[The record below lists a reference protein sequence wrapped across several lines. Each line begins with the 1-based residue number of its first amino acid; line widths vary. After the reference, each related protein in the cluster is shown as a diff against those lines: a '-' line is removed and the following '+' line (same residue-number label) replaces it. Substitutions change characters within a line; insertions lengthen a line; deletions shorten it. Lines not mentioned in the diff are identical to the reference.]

1 MKKSLLLLILFISL
15 STYSQKEANFWYFGN
30 NAALDFNSG
39 TPIPVSNSKLNTT
52 EGCSSFSNA
61 NGELLFYV
69 GAPSPNARNLT
80 IWNRNNNPMPFS
92 DTTNGGQTLKGD
104 SSSSQ
109 SALTIPAPK
118 KDDIYYLFT
127 VGAQLGTAGEKGFWY
142 YTIDM
147 TKNGGFGDITN
158 GPIELHT
165 SALKNQWSE
174 KVTAVRANACN
185 TFWVISFAQNGSF
198 FTYKVDENGV
208 DINNPVISTINGLFT
223 RDSRGYLKV
232 SPDGSKL
239 VLANM
244 TGGIYLFNFND
255 VTGEITNYNNQTT
268 PQSLNTNF
276 QNAYGVEFSTS
287 SRRLYVS
294 TGEFNGA
301 NENLFQFDVTK
312 TTLPEVNDSRYTV
325 HTYFNTRGAL
335 QLGPDNKI
343 YWTSDRNNKIS
354 VINKP
359 EELGSA
365 CGYSHQTVDLG
376 GATASQGLPPF
387 LSSLLLPIKITD
399 NATGKILNN
408 QTEQNCIGESL
419 TITPENVT
427 AQPGSAV
434 NYEWFFNTNL
444 IPIANTANLALN
456 NLTTFNTG
464 DYKLKVSLTD
474 ICGDTTTLEGVFK
487 LEVYEVTTATQPTNI
502 LFCDVDND
510 GFNIFDLQA
519 TKTPEV
525 LGGQD
530 PVVFEVKYF
539 LSQVDADTNTNEITN
554 PYTNP
559 TTFSSQTI
567 YARMHN
573 KVAPDACYDIKTFTL
588 AVTGKPVPQ
597 TPIDYENCDDT
608 INGGD
613 IDGFYNNF
621 ILSTKDTEILG
632 SLDPNIYDVTYHTT
646 LNGAQTDNIT
656 NVIDKNNPYRN
667 ITINSQTIYIRVEN
681 KNNTACNDTSISFN
695 LVVNPLP
702 VISSIAELKQCDN
715 DTDAFADFNLEEA
728 RSDISLNYLNETFF
742 FYPTLVDAQNNTMPI
757 TNPTVFPNRTVTSD
771 IVWVR
776 TISDKGCYRVSQVN
790 LTVSTTGIPATFQRP
805 FYQCDDFLDIDG
817 NDNANNSD
825 IDGVTSFD
833 FSSVDAEIKALFT
846 ATGQKTN
853 VTYYRNEADALA
865 EANKITDTS
874 NYRNIGYPNTQQIYV
889 RVDSDLDNDCLGFG
903 PHITLNVNS
912 TPLASTLNPIELCD
926 DFDSGAFNDGK
937 NININIR
944 NQVSTILG
952 TQDPANFTVTLHNS
966 ATDANLGNNP
976 ILNDTNYTNQT
987 RDIETIYVRVTNN
1000 NTGCFND
1007 HEFFDIIINP
1017 LPIITNAIPN
1027 LEICDVATPSDG
1039 DTRNGFAQ
1047 NINLSERDAEVLNGR
1062 DPNIFEVSYHS
1073 TLQNAI
1079 NGTTPLPKNNYSN
1092 QPGST
1097 NIPPAI
1103 PLNDNPATEV
1113 IHISILNKTTG
1124 CRYGI
1129 SELLLVIYPEP
1140 SIPLNIID
1148 YTDCDNQT
1156 DDNSDDENEINGN
1169 ITLKNKIP
1177 EVLANYPTADHSNFT
1192 VTFHENLADAQS
1204 GDSKI
1209 NENKYQNTTN
1219 NQIIYVRVVN
1229 NKTSCVHDGLT
1240 FNIVITPLPSFTV
1253 DTPVIVCLGEQTRLE
1268 SINPNAIYSYEWTL
1282 KGDTTTL
1289 STDAFYDVIKGG
1301 TYVVTATM
1309 QNGTLCERS
1318 QEILVNESIKPTLNE
1333 DDVVIVDDTNNNGLD
1348 TYSIK
1353 IITENQNLGIG
1364 DYQFA
1369 FIYINDNGFEIQT
1382 PFQDEPLFEN
1392 ITGGFYTVVVNDK
1405 NGCAP
1410 DAKLEVSVIQYPKFL
1425 TPNGD
1430 GKNDTWKIKGANS
1443 SFYPLS
1449 NITVVDR
1456 HGKIVAIIPID
1467 NIGWDGTYNGKVL
1480 PSNDYWFKIQLID
1493 RKGKIH
1499 QHQGHFSLIRR

>member
-1 MKKSLLLLILFISL
+1 MKNILFLFLLFVSSFIFSQNDCKDVITVCGNSGYSDLTVSGFGTQELSGSNTCSSQENNSIWFRLHIKTAGTLGFTLTPKNNAISEDFDFFVFGPDVNCGNIGTAIRC
-15 STYSQKEANFWYFGN
+15 STTNPAASGQTNNLTGMNGTENDTSEGPGAAGN
-30 NAALDFNSG
+30 NFVKWLDVKAGESYFLVIDRPIGTSNFDLTWTGSATFSDQPIIDLSILSG
-39 TPIPVSNSKLNTT
+39 NT
-52 EGCSSFSNA
+52 
-61 NGELLFYV
+61 L
-69 GAPSPNARNLT
+69 NLT
-80 IWNRNNNPMPFS
+80 ECDNDGTNDNITDFDLTKNNS
-92 DTTNGGQTLKGD
+92 IIGTQT
-104 SSSSQ
+104 
-109 SALTIPAPK
+109 
-118 KDDIYYLFT
+118 DIDATYHLSNND
-127 VGAQLGTAGEKGFWY
+127 AILGTNSIPNPNIYKNISNPQSIFIRLTNKNTKCFVTKSFDLNISPYITLNDPNNLISCSNNGFS
-142 YTIDM
+142 TFDL
-147 TKNGGFGDITN
+147 TN
-158 GPIELHT
+158 
-165 SALKNQWSE
+165 N
-174 KVTAVRANACN
+174 
-185 TFWVISFAQNGSF
+185 SF
-198 FTYKVDENGV
+198 
-208 DINNPVISTINGLFT
+208 ISTNPL
-223 RDSRGYLKV
+223 
-232 SPDGSKL
+232 
-239 VLANM
+239 
-244 TGGIYLFNFND
+244 
-255 VTGEITNYNNQTT
+255 
-268 PQSLNTNF
+268 
-276 QNAYGVEFSTS
+276 
-287 SRRLYVS
+287 
-294 TGEFNGA
+294 
-301 NENLFQFDVTK
+301 
-312 TTLPEVNDSRYTV
+312 
-325 HTYFNTRGAL
+325 
-335 QLGPDNKI
+335 
-343 YWTSDRNNKIS
+343 NKIS
-354 VINKP
+354 FHSSENNAKNNINPQPANYTNKAAFTN
-359 EELGSA
+359 EIIWVRVENTNS
-365 CGYSHQTVDLG
+365 C
-376 GATASQGLPPF
+376 F
-387 LSSLLLPIKITD
+387 SLKSF
-399 NATGKILNN
+399 
-408 QTEQNCIGESL
+408 SL
-419 TITPENVT
+419 TI
-427 AQPGSAV
+427 
-434 NYEWFFNTNL
+434 L
-444 IPIANTANLALN
+444 KIP
-456 NLTTFNTG
+456 
-464 DYKLKVSLTD
+464 SP
-474 ICGDTTTLEGVFK
+474 
-487 LEVYEVTTATQPTNI
+487 TQPTNI

-1229 NKTSCVHDGLT
+1229 NKTSCVHDDLT